1 MKTTGKLLLALG
13 ALAVLSPLGLIV
25 PELAH
30 AGSAWGEWSVDE
42 LKTAAGSVPEGL
54 AKLAELWKA
63 AIPDYAIAGSGSNGI
78 AALSL
83 SYVASALLG
92 ITLCAGAGLL
102 LGKLLA
108 KKDRK
113 P

>member
-1 MKTTGKLLLALG
+1 MKTTGKLSIALG
-13 ALAVLSPLGLIV
+13 ALAILSPVGLIL
-25 PELAH
+25 PEIAK
-30 AGSAWGEWSVDE
+30 AGSAWGEWGTGEISD
-42 LKTAAGSVPEGL
+42 ACGYVPSGL
-54 AKLAELWKA
+54 AKISALWSA
-63 AIPDYAIAGSGSNGI
+63 ALPDYAFPGWEDKGL

-83 SYVASALLG
+83 SYVASALIG
-92 ITLCAGAGLL
+92 IALCVGAAFL

>member
-1 MKTTGKLLLALG
+1 MKTTGKLLIALG
-13 ALAVLSPLGLIV
+13 ALAVLSPLGLIL

-30 AGSAWGEWSVDE
+30 AGSAWGEWSADE

-63 AIPDYAIAGSGSNGI
+63 AIPDYAFPGSESHGI

-83 SYVASALLG
+83 SYVASALIG
-92 ITLCAGAGLL
+92 IALCVGAAFL

>member
-1 MKTTGKLLLALG
+1 MKTTGKLLIALG
-13 ALAVLSPLGLIV
+13 TLAVLSPLGLIV

-30 AGSAWGEWSVDE
+30 AGSAWGEWGVGE
-42 LKTAAGSVPEGL
+42 LKEAAGFVPEGL
-54 AKLAELWKA
+54 AKLAALWSA
-63 AIPDYAIAGSGSNGI
+63 AIPDYAMAGSESHGI

-83 SYVASALLG
+83 SYVASALIG
-92 ITLCAGAGLL
+92 IALCAGAGFL

-108 KKDRK
+108 KKERK